1 MYKISLLSGIILS
14 VSLVNNDY
22 TQKTEL
28 LPLSSQPIYSWRN
41 DVADTARAEAVINN
55 ATVYFGYGAELVHN
69 TKVKI
74 DPGTKIIVINGLS
87 TQVDISSLQISCPDD
102 VALLSQRYSLYYPP
116 ALEPVKSKDIL
127 RLEDS
132 LVQTG
137 KEISRVGN
145 LAQIEEEILKKTGSL
160 IEATLSNSGN
170 KTISSAEVLRLVEYY
185 NTRIE
190 KSKTAIFNY
199 GQTESKLNEKLVEI
213 KKRID
218 ELEKINPSPVAK
230 PVGQI
235 ILQVVCKKA
244 EEIPVSFSY
253 YTNNAGWT
261 PVYDVRVNSKT
272 NKVKLVYKASLT
284 QTSGIDWKKTKL
296 TLSTGTPNFGV
307 AAPIL
312 TPWYLQLYVPALYNR
327 VNNMLTGRVSG
338 INLQS
343 NTIQSMND
351 DKQLEEKI
359 VLRGYGAEQQFYK
372 ASADSAVTPATLQ
385 DFTTLN
391 EGQLNTNFDIELP
404 YDIESDG
411 QLHSVTIRDEEI
423 SCNLKNYSVPRLDR
437 EAYLLAE
444 VADWQ
449 NLDLLPGEANIIMD
463 DTYVGKSL
471 IDPNTTA
478 DTLNLSL
485 GKDKR
490 VVVKKTLVKELSS
503 LKTSGKDSRQTFTY
517 EITVKNNK
525 LTDINLLLKDQY
537 PLSTIKEVEVKLE
550 ESSEALVNPETGV
563 ITWKLALKPG
573 ESRKYRF
580 AYSVKYPRD
589 KKIMNLK

>member
-1 MYKISLLSGIILS
+1 MHKISLLTGIILS

-22 TQKTEL
+22 RQKPET
-28 LPLSSQPIYSWRN
+28 LPLPSPAAYSYRN
-41 DVADTARAEAVINN
+41 DAADTAHAEAVISN

-69 TKVKI
+69 SKVKV
-74 DPGTKIIVINGLS
+74 DPNTRFIVINGLS
-87 TQVDISSLQISCPDD
+87 TQIDLASLQISVPDQ

-116 ALEPVKSKDIL
+116 ATVVVKSKDVL

-132 LVQTG
+132 IAQNG
-137 KEISRVGN
+137 KEIGRINN
-145 LAQIEEEILKKTGSL
+145 LIQIEQEVLNKTGAL
-160 IEATLSNSGN
+160 IEATVSNSGN
-170 KTISSAEVLRLVEYY
+170 KTMSSAEVLRLVEYY

-190 KSKTAIFNY
+190 KSKTTIYNY
-199 GQTESKLNEKLVEI
+199 EQSV
-213 KKRID
+213 KRLSD
-218 ELEKINPSPVAK
+218 QVAEWKNRLLELQKMTPATIVR

-235 ILQVVCKKA
+235 IMQVVCKKI
-244 EEIPVSFSY
+244 EEIPIAFSY

-284 QTSGIDWKKTKL
+284 QTTGIDWKKTKL

-307 AAPIL
+307 AAPVL
-312 TPWYLQLYVPALYNR
+312 SSWYLKLYVPQIYNQLND
-327 VNNMLTGRVSG
+327 VVVVGYG
-338 INLQS
+338 S
-343 NTIQSMND
+343 NTFQSLRD
-351 DKQLEEKI
+351 ERKIEEVI
-359 VLRGYGAEQQFYK
+359 V
-372 ASADSAVTPATLQ
+372 ADSETDAFAKQVQKKSKEEIDPSTLQ
-385 DFTTLN
+385 QFTTLK
-391 EGQLNTNFDIELP
+391 EGQLNTNFDIDLP

-411 QLHSVTIRDEEI
+411 QLHSVTIKDEDI
-423 SCNLKNYSVPRLDR
+423 ICNLKNYSVPKLDQ

-449 NLDLLPGEANIIMD
+449 NLDLLPGNANIIMD

-503 LKTSGKDSRQTFTY
+503 LKTSGRDTRQTFTY
-517 EITVKNNK
+517 EIAVKNNK

-550 ESSEALVNPETGV
+550 ESSEAMVNPETGV
-563 ITWKLALKPG
+563 ITWKVALKPG

-580 AYSVKYPRD
+580 AYSVKYPKD
-589 KKIMNLK
+589 KKIVNLK